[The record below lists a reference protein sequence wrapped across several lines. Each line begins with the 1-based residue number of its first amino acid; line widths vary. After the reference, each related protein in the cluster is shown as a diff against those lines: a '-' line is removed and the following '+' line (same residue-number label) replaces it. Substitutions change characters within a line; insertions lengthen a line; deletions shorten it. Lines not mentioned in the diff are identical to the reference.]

1 MRLYLTCLLVLTALG
16 CRRLDPYYCESAPHH
31 NCLAI
36 DGPKGC
42 TMDHDC
48 TAPTAVCDVGGTM
61 TCVQCTTMEHDA
73 CMATQPVCGDD
84 HACRGCSIHAE
95 CPTSLACLPDG
106 SCGTDANVAY
116 VDPAGTDNDTCSH
129 AMPCTKVAK
138 ALAAGKPFLKFQGA
152 TGTTDE
158 AVTVKGGRQVTFLA
172 DPGAKLTRTQGNGAI
187 VTVQDSSTS
196 LSIYDLTITNAP
208 NTPNGIGCLIP
219 TGADASTLSLTRVK
233 LMNNPGGGISTSGG
247 AVTVTGSTIS
257 NNQNGGVTASMT
269 VLTVTQSTISGNQG
283 SGISTT
289 SGSLTMNQSTISG
302 NQGTGIT
309 TSGGTLTVSRSEV
322 SVNTGGGIQ
331 MNMDGAV
338 SLTSNILHHN
348 GNSITASFGALSL
361 RPAAGSTVQFNTIVD
376 NSSNQGAASAGGV
389 FCDVTGFVAADN
401 LIFRNTGGT
410 SLTTQTFG
418 NCTYGNSFVAAGS
431 SAVDNTPQFAHPNLP
446 PLDYHLTSSTPTT
459 IRDAAGA
466 CTGVDYDGDTR
477 PFGPACDLG
486 ADEYHP

>member
-1 MRLYLTCLLVLTALG
+1 MRLYLTCLLVFTALG

-31 NCLAI
+31 NCLAL

-42 TMDHDC
+42 TIDHDC
-48 TAPTAVCDVGGTM
+48 AAPTAVCDVGGTM

-73 CMATQPVCGDD
+73 CMGTQPACGDD
-84 HACRGCSIHAE
+84 HACRACTAHAE

-116 VDPAGTDNDTCSH
+116 VDPAGTDNDVCSQ

-138 ALAAGKPFLKFQGA
+138 ALATGKPYVKFQGA

-158 AVTVKGGRQVTFLA
+158 AITVKGGRQVTFLA
-172 DPGAKLTRTQGNGAI
+172 DPGARLTRTQGNGAI
-187 VTVQDSSTS
+187 VTVQDSTTS
-196 LSIYDLTITNAP
+196 LSVYDLTISNAP
-208 NTPNGIGCLIP
+208 NTPTGIGCLIP
-219 TGADASTLSLTRVK
+219 TGADAPTLSLTRVK
-233 LMNNPGGGISTSGG
+233 LMNNPGGGISASGG
-247 AVTVTGSTIS
+247 TVTVTGSTIS

-269 VLTVTQSTISGNQG
+269 ALTVTQSTISGNQG
-283 SGISTT
+283 V
-289 SGSLTMNQSTISG
+289 
-302 NQGTGIT
+302 GIT
-309 TSGGTLTVSRSEV
+309 TSGGTLTVSRSEI
-322 SVNTGGGIQ
+322 SVNSGGGIQ

-338 SLTSNILHHN
+338 TLTSNILHHN
-348 GNSITASFGALSL
+348 GNSLTASFGALSL
-361 RPAAGSTVQFNTIVD
+361 RPAAGSAVQFNTIVD
-376 NSSNQGAASAGGV
+376 NSANSGAASAGGV

-466 CTGVDYDGDTR
+466 CTGVDYDGDPR
-477 PFGPACDLG
+477 PFGTACDLG